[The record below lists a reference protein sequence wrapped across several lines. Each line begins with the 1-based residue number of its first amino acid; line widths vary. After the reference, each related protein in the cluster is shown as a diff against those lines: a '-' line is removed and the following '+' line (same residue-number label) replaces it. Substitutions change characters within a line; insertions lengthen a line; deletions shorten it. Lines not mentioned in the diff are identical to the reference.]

1 MSVISLL
8 VAVLATLTTALLS
21 GAVTPTAD
29 WSWPIGSAAD
39 PPRVHS
45 RFAPPAQPWLAGHR
59 GVDLVAR
66 QGTPVRA
73 AGEGVVAYAGRLAGR
88 GVVSVRHA
96 GGIRTTYEPVLAEVS
111 IGVAVRRGQVIGT
124 VDRWT
129 ATHRGCAARS
139 CLHWG
144 ARLAGRYVDPLSLL
158 DPPTVR
164 LLPLAAPESRPG
176 VGLLVRQ
183 AQPFDRDVGVALGRG
198 DRGVPQQLL
207 DRTQVSATL
216 Q

>member
-21 GAVTPTAD
+21 GAATPTAD

-39 PPRVHS
+39 PPRVQS
-45 RFAPPAQPWLAGHR
+45 RFDPPAQPWLTGHR

-66 QGTPVRA
+66 QGTAVRA

-111 IGVAVRRGQVIGT
+111 IGMAVRRGQVIGT
-124 VDRWT
+124 VDRWS
-129 ATHRGCAARS
+129 ARHPSCAARS

-144 ARLAGRYVDPLSLL
+144 ARRAGRYVDPLSLL

-164 LLPLAAPESRPG
+164 LLPLSAPESRPG
-176 VGLLVRQ
+176 MGLLVRQ
-183 AQPFDRDVGVALGRG
+183 AQPFDRDVGVTLGRG
-198 DRGVPQQLL
+198 DRRVPQQLL
-207 DRTQVSATL
+207 DRAQVSATL